1 MSTTSGQNLSLGKLR
16 RAVSSS
22 ASAYT
27 TEFGLSNAAG
37 VSSAGSNV
45 KMSDFSIDTVDDSL
59 SGFQFVD
66 EQTSEVY
73 GMTFTNSGSRFQDKI
88 GGLDDNFTWTTNNST
103 LFNMGGTTTQE
114 ATYTAGT
121 IEDARTTYDDN
132 LITNKDF
139 ITGSIE
145 DSYFT
150 SSGIGIHTYSDGD
163 PGTDLAGSGSATCVK
178 FTQNRAFI
186 TQSFTTTAYS
196 TYKVE
201 VRTYNDT
208 SANDLTLVVSA
219 SDTNKLVR
227 LDS

>member
-1 MSTTSGQNLSLGKLR
+1 MS
-16 RAVSSS
+16 
-22 ASAYT
+22 
-27 TEFGLSNAAG
+27 E
-37 VSSAGSNV
+37 
-45 KMSDFSIDTVDDSL
+45 FSIDTVDNSL

-88 GGLDDNFTWTTNNST
+88 GSLNDNFTWTTNNST

-114 ATYTAGT
+114 ATYTLF

-150 SSGIGIHTYSDGD
+150 SSGIGIHTYSDED
-163 PGTDLAGSGSATCVK
+163 PGTDLLVQVLQRVLSLL
-178 FTQNRAFI
+178 QMDAFHNSEFYHYCNI
-186 TQSFTTTAYS
+186 LHT
-196 TYKVE
+196 K
-201 VRTYNDT
+201 
-208 SANDLTLVVSA
+208 
-219 SDTNKLVR
+219 
-227 LDS
+227 